1 METKKATS
9 SKTTLAEK
17 SEESIADEQRA
28 DTASDAFMIGVDQ
41 QGREHYY
48 SRIRNCMTVLNDGE
62 HVQTEALTD
71 GTLADWMAFID
82 EKICGWS
89 ETNVY
94 SGSTFDYLADQLATA
109 VNAGGTQ

>member
-1 METKKATS
+1 MTNS
-9 SKTTLAEK
+9 TTLAEK
-17 SEESIADEQRA
+17 SAVSIADKDRA
-28 DTASDAFMIGVDQ
+28 DNASDAFLVGVDQ
-41 QGREHYY
+41 KSREHYY

-62 HVQTEALTD
+62 HVQTEALND

-82 EKICGWS
+82 EKLCGWS